1 MAGVAILKSA
11 KNEKKICTL
20 RVAGPFQRQGIGRT
34 LMELSFDWLQ
44 DDKPLITMH
53 KSKQH
58 EFAPLLDYYGFVL
71 EQTQRN
77 YYHVFNTELSYNG
90 VLPPKKLFF
99 NKLELLDIDMWY
111 KDFISSGKYDLTDFV
126 EECINKWLIQ
136 EQKRQLEML
145 GLNMSAY

>member
-1 MAGVAILKSA
+1 
-11 KNEKKICTL
+11 
-20 RVAGPFQRQGIGRT
+20 
-34 LMELSFDWLQ
+34 MELSFDWLQ

-58 EFAPLLDYYGFVL
+58 EFAPLLDYCGFVL